1 MILRALAVV
10 LAALAVAA
18 CGGDEADV
26 DAAAEF
32 ERFPIYWLTES
43 FEGHDLEYISE
54 LGETNAGVTLV

>member
-1 MILRALAVV
+1 MRR
-10 LAALAVAA
+10 
-18 CGGDEADV
+18 GEADV